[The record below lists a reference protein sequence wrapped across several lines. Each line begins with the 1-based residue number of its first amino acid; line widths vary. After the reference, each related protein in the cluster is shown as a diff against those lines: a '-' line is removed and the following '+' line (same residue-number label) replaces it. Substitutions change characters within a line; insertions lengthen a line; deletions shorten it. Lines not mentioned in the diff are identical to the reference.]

1 MFNIGPN
8 QLVPIIGISQHALN
22 NRSNIQNLATTQLK
36 GRGKKKVH
44 KKVFKIKEEHI
55 YRGIVVTMATGID
68 LVATWSSNPASSSV
82 MVASVKTHKRKRNV

>member
-1 MFNIGPN
+1 M
-8 QLVPIIGISQHALN
+8 
-22 NRSNIQNLATTQLK
+22 
-36 GRGKKKVH
+36 H